1 MEESLNQMCFL
12 VSLLMVF
19 LGMQILTLSGARAIS
34 FVFNPMAFKFEIGFL
49 GVLGK
54 PENRRPAGEKIR
66 DPIFRGARE
75 TGEPKTS

>member
-1 MEESLNQMCFL
+1 MVLSLMGCLVFL
-12 VSLLMVF
+12 LAVF
-19 LGMQILTLSGARAIS
+19 LGMQILTLSGVGAIS
-34 FVFNPMAFKFEIGFL
+34 FVFNPMALKFEIGFL

-75 TGEPKTS
+75 AGEPKTS